1 MILTDK
7 DAITLQNT
15 EFKAV
20 ELSSKYLNISVKN
33 DIEGEKLEREILK
46 YRQQLEREKSKQNFS
61 SPDHD
66 YSIDEDAQKKERI
79 QMTLWETRKL
89 NEHHQS
95 LIKE

>member
-33 DIEGEKLEREILK
+33 DLDGEKLEREILK
-46 YRQQLEREKSKQNFS
+46 YR
-61 SPDHD
+61 
-66 YSIDEDAQKKERI
+66 
-79 QMTLWETRKL
+79 
-89 NEHHQS
+89 
-95 LIKE
+95 